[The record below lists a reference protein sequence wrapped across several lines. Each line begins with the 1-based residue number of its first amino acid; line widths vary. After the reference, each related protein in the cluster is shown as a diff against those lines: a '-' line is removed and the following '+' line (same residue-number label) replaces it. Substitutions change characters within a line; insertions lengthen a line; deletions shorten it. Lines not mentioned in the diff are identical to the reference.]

1 MVERDIVAFLVA
13 SMATFGLI
21 IAVIGILQIIGQW
34 KAFKKAGKGGWEAII
49 PIYNVIVQCKIV
61 GLNPLW
67 VAVVYGGGI
76 ILNLIPI
83 IGQFLASFLSIYF
96 AVVLSISTARS
107 FGKDD
112 GFGVG
117 ILLLGPIFW
126 PILGFSN
133 AKYVGANPMND
144 PVWDFFEKTFGGKTT
159 TNTTSS
165 TVSTTTT
172 TEAKKFC
179 RECGAQ
185 ITGDAKFCTSCGKEV
200 K

>member
-1 MVERDIVAFLVA
+1 MESDVVAFLVA

-76 ILNLIPI
+76 VLNLIPI
-83 IGQFLASFLSIYF
+83 IGQVLASFLTIYF

-126 PILGFSN
+126 PILGLSS
-133 AKYVGANPMND
+133 AEYVGATPMND

-165 TVSTTTT
+165 TASTTNT
-172 TEAKKFC
+172 TEAKRFC
-179 RECGAQ
+179 AECGTQ
-185 ITGDAKFCTSCGKEV
+185 ITGDAKFCTHCGKEV

>member
-1 MVERDIVAFLVA
+1 MESDVVAFLVA

-76 ILNLIPI
+76 VLNLIPI
-83 IGQFLASFLSIYF
+83 IGQVLASFLTIYF
-96 AVVLSISTARS
+96 AVVLSISSARS

-126 PILGFSN
+126 PILGLSS
-133 AKYVGANPMND
+133 AEYVGATPMND

-165 TVSTTTT
+165 TASTTNT
-172 TEAKKFC
+172 TEAKRFC
-179 RECGAQ
+179 AECGAQ
-185 ITGDAKFCTSCGKEV
+185 ITGDAKFCTHCGKEV

>member
-1 MVERDIVAFLVA
+1 MERGIVAFLVA

-76 ILNLIPI
+76 VLNLIPI
-83 IGQFLASFLSIYF
+83 IGQVLASFLTIYF

-117 ILLLGPIFW
+117 ILLLGPVFW
-126 PILGFSN
+126 PILGLSN
-133 AKYVGANPMND
+133 AEYVGATPMND
-144 PVWDFFEKTFGGKTT
+144 PVWKFFEKTFGG
-159 TNTTSS
+159 NTTSS
-165 TVSTTTT
+165 TARTTNT
-172 TEAKKFC
+172 TEAKRFC
-179 RECGAQ
+179 TECGAQ
-185 ITGDAKFCTSCGKEV
+185 IAGDAKFCTSCGKEV